1 MNRRI
6 GIEKVNLIK
15 NTTVIIY
22 KNAYFDEKIIVSL
35 THQRARHIFT
45 KIAFKLLHTNLFH
58 IVFLSIFL
66 TVGTSQLYSQEN
78 PKKLTVP
85 VPVKNEQPSD
95 SLVVQSLPKL
105 NKEIDSTKT
114 DTVKKKKSVL
124 EGIVKRTAVD
134 YERIDQKKKRIT
146 LYNKA
151 ELYYLDVVLK
161 SGVIVMDYAK
171 NEVYAGRI
179 KDSAGNFTQRPVF
192 TQGTNVIEPDSI
204 RFNFKTKKVLIWNSR
219 SKQGE
224 LNFIAERAKKENDSV
239 YFMENVKFTTAEDID
254 DPEYYFLARKAKF
267 VPKKKVVVGLTNMYI
282 ADVPTP
288 IGLPFA
294 FFPMT
299 ENSQSGVILPTFNDT
314 QSQGYSLQ
322 NGGYYFALSD
332 NYDLTFL
339 GDYYTNGSYAMRF
352 ESSYASRYRFRGNV
366 NLRFENQITSERG
379 FPDYAKSN
387 IYNIQWSHSQDTKS
401 NPNSRFSASVNL
413 GSSTYFQNSLN
424 QVNVGSRL
432 NNTLSSSISYAKTF
446 NTVPSVNLSLTATH
460 SQNTQTEEINMTLP
474 TLQLSVDR
482 VFPFASEDEPKKGFI
497 KNINFQYNLRG
508 ENQIRTTDSLFFTT
522 EMFKDAKVGFQHSI
536 PLSTNFKVFK
546 HFSVSTGM
554 NYNEVW
560 YLKTIRRNFDE
571 DQGSVVES
579 EVDKFDAFRTYSFSS
594 SIGTTVYGTFD
605 FGESKKIQAIRH
617 VMRPSV
623 SYNYT
628 PSFEKYYDTYATD
641 ASGTMLTDYTRFEGG
656 IFGSPGQT
664 YSNNVGISL
673 NNTLEA
679 KVSSKDSTATEP
691 RKVMLL
697 NNLNFSTSYNI
708 AADSLA
714 WSPVR
719 VSGGTLLFKD
729 KMNVNFGATL
739 DPYTVDNSGK
749 RIEKY
754 NIDNGGSLFRMTSAN
769 MTINYSLSSTGSS
782 KDDDKNSQGA
792 RNGGREDDLFG
803 SNIDFSDRRDSQ
815 FDDEEKEKEPS
826 EFFKTDIPWDFTF
839 AYSLTYGNANR
850 QNEIIGNSVM
860 VSGNVDISPK
870 WKIGVS
876 TGYDFVQKGVTFTQL
891 RFERDLLSWRMDF
904 NWTPFGENASWGFFI
919 GIKSGMLSDIKWD
932 KRTQPERII
941 K

>member
-1 MNRRI
+1 M
-6 GIEKVNLIK
+6 
-15 NTTVIIY
+15 THQ
-22 KNAYFDEKIIVSL
+22 IVS
-35 THQRARHIFT
+35 HIFT
-45 KIAFKLLHTNLFH
+45 KIAFKLLRTNLFH
-58 IVFLSIFL
+58 IVLLAIFL
-66 TVGTSQLYSQEN
+66 TIGTSKLYSQEN
-78 PKKLTVP
+78 PKKLTVTIP
-85 VPVKNEQPSD
+85 EIKEDTINKLTINELQIPKKEVD
-95 SLVVQSLPKL
+95 SSK
-105 NKEIDSTKT
+105 I

-124 EGIVKRTAVD
+124 EGIVRRTAVD
-134 YERIDQKKKRIT
+134 YEKIDQKKKQVT
-146 LYNKA
+146 LYNQA
-151 ELYYLDVVLK
+151 ELYYLDVELK
-161 SGVIVMDYAK
+161 AGIIVMDYAK

-179 KDSAGNFTQRPVF
+179 KDSAGNYTQRPVF
-192 TQGTNVIEPDSI
+192 TQGSNIVEPDSI

-224 LNFIAERAKKENDSV
+224 LNFIAETAKKENDSV
-239 YFMENVKFTTAEDID
+239 YFMKNVKFTTAEDID

-267 VPKKKVVVGLTNMYI
+267 VPKKKVVVGVTNMYI

-299 ENSQSGVILPTFNDT
+299 ETSQSGVIIPTFNDT
-314 QSQGYSLQ
+314 RRQGYSLQ

-424 QVNVGSRL
+424 QNNVGSRL
-432 NNTLSSSISYAKTF
+432 NNTLSSSVSYSKTF
-446 NTVPSVNLSLTATH
+446 NTVPIVNLSLTATH

-482 VFPFASEDEPKKGFI
+482 VFPFASEDKPKKGFI

-508 ENQIRTTDSLFFTT
+508 ENQIRTNDSLFFTSQ
-522 EMFKDAKVGFQHSI
+522 MFKDAKLGFQHSI
-536 PLSTNFKVFK
+536 PLNTNFKVFK
-546 HFSVSTGM
+546 HFSVSTGA

-560 YLKTIRRNFDE
+560 YLKTIRKNFDQ
-571 DQGSVVES
+571 DQGRVVES
-579 EVDKFDAFRTYSFSS
+579 EVNKFDAFRTYSFSS
-594 SIGTTVYGTFD
+594 SIGTTVYGTFN
-605 FGESKKIQAIRH
+605 FGETKRIQAIRH

-623 SYNYT
+623 SYSYT
-628 PSFEKYYDTYATD
+628 PSFEKYYDTYAFD
-641 ASGTMLTDYTRFEGG
+641 ASGEMRKDYTRFEGG
-656 IFGSPGQT
+656 IFGAPGKSN
-664 YSNNVGISL
+664 SNNIGFSL
-673 NNTLEA
+673 NNTFEA
-679 KVSSKDSTATEP
+679 KVTSKDSTATEP
-691 RKVMLL
+691 KKVMLL

-708 AADSLA
+708 AADSLP
-714 WSPVR
+714 WSPLR

-729 KMNVNFGATL
+729 KMNINFGATL
-739 DPYTVDNSGK
+739 DPYAINNANQ

-769 MTINYSLSSTGSS
+769 MTVNYSFSSTGTG
-782 KDDDKNSQGA
+782 DDNKNEQGA

-803 SNIDFSDRRDSQ
+803 TNDNFGDERDHLNDA
-815 FDDEEKEKEPS
+815 DDNEKKEQPQS
-826 EFFKTDIPWDFTF
+826 EFYHQVLPWDLTV
-839 AYSLTYGNANR
+839 AYSLTYSNLSR
-850 QNEIIGNSVM
+850 ERKISGNSIM
-860 VSGNVDISPK
+860 LSGNVDISPK

-904 NWTPFGENASWGFFI
+904 NWTPFGNNAYWGFFI
-919 GIKSGMLSDIKWD
+919 GVKSGMLSDIKWE
-932 KRTQPERII
+932 KRTQPTRVIR
-941 K
+941 

>member
-1 MNRRI
+1 M
-6 GIEKVNLIK
+6 
-15 NTTVIIY
+15 THQ
-22 KNAYFDEKIIVSL
+22 IVS
-35 THQRARHIFT
+35 HIFT
-45 KIAFKLLHTNLFH
+45 KIAFKLLRTNLFH
-58 IVFLSIFL
+58 IVLLAIFL
-66 TVGTSQLYSQEN
+66 TIGTSKLYSQEN
-78 PKKLTVP
+78 PKKLTVTIP
-85 VPVKNEQPSD
+85 EIKEDTINKLTINELQIPKKEVD
-95 SLVVQSLPKL
+95 SSK
-105 NKEIDSTKT
+105 I

-124 EGIVKRTAVD
+124 EGIVRRTAVD
-134 YERIDQKKKRIT
+134 YEKIDQKKKQVT
-146 LYNKA
+146 LYNQA
-151 ELYYLDVVLK
+151 ELYYLDVELK
-161 SGVIVMDYAK
+161 AGIIVMDYAK

-179 KDSAGNFTQRPVF
+179 KDSAGNYTQRPVF
-192 TQGTNVIEPDSI
+192 TQGSNIVEPDSI

-224 LNFIAERAKKENDSV
+224 LNFIAETAKKENDSV
-239 YFMENVKFTTAEDID
+239 YFMKNVKFTTAEDID

-267 VPKKKVVVGLTNMYI
+267 VPKKKVVVGVTNMYI

-299 ENSQSGVILPTFNDT
+299 ETSQSGVIIPTFNDT
-314 QSQGYSLQ
+314 RRQGYSLQ

-424 QVNVGSRL
+424 QNNVGSRL
-432 NNTLSSSISYAKTF
+432 NNTLSSSVSYSKTF
-446 NTVPSVNLSLTATH
+446 NTVPIVNLSLTATH

-482 VFPFASEDEPKKGFI
+482 VFPFASEDKPKKGFI

-508 ENQIRTTDSLFFTT
+508 ENQIRTNDSLFFTSQ
-522 EMFKDAKVGFQHSI
+522 MFKDAKLGFQHSI
-536 PLSTNFKVFK
+536 PLNTNFKIFK
-546 HFSVSTGM
+546 HFSVSTGA

-560 YLKTIRRNFDE
+560 YLKTIRKNFDQ
-571 DQGSVVES
+571 DQGRVVES
-579 EVDKFDAFRTYSFSS
+579 EVNKFDAFRTYSFSS
-594 SIGTTVYGTFD
+594 SIGTTIYGTFN
-605 FGESKKIQAIRH
+605 FGETKRIQAIRH

-623 SYNYT
+623 SYSYT
-628 PSFEKYYDTYATD
+628 PSFEKYYDTYAFD
-641 ASGTMLTDYTRFEGG
+641 ASGEMRKDYTRFEGG
-656 IFGSPGQT
+656 IFGAPGKSN
-664 YSNNVGISL
+664 SNNIGFSL
-673 NNTLEA
+673 NNTFEA
-679 KVSSKDSTATEP
+679 KVTSKDSIATEP
-691 RKVMLL
+691 KKVMLL

-708 AADSLA
+708 AADSLP
-714 WSPVR
+714 WSPLR

-729 KMNVNFGATL
+729 KMNINFGATL
-739 DPYTVDNSGK
+739 DPYAINNANQ

-769 MTINYSLSSTGSS
+769 MTVNYSFSSTGTG
-782 KDDDKNSQGA
+782 DDNKNEQGA

-803 SNIDFSDRRDSQ
+803 TNDNFGDERDHLN
-815 FDDEEKEKEPS
+815 DAGDNEKNEQPQS
-826 EFFKTDIPWDFTF
+826 EFYHQVLPWDLTV
-839 AYSLTYGNANR
+839 AYSLTYSNLSR
-850 QNEIIGNSVM
+850 ERKISGNSIM
-860 VSGNVDISPK
+860 LSGNVDISPK

-904 NWTPFGENASWGFFI
+904 NWTPFGDNAYWGFFI
-919 GIKSGMLSDIKWD
+919 GVKSGMLSDIKWE
-932 KRTQPERII
+932 KRTQPTRVIR
-941 K
+941 